1 MSTPLWQEYLAYIKT
16 WEERNPLDKGNKM
29 TAIRKVLKGDGVKE
43 STYCVPAPTPIVAQQ
58 HLQ

>member
-29 TAIRKVLKGDGVKE
+29 TAIRKVWEGARGKGR
-43 STYCVPAPTPIVAQQ
+43 TYCNVQ
-58 HLQ
+58 